1 MDNFI
6 YINFVNIKLSI
17 IFVYQLTIKLF
28 SIMAINTIQ
37 VPTTNGFIDV
47 DINEIDY
54 SDEIV
59 LSSEMFLN
67 DFILVKG
74 FNETT
79 QTNYIELRTKI
90 GFFLQNV
97 FCFEF
102 SKEKLSEIVEWILNN

>member
-1 MDNFI
+1 
-6 YINFVNIKLSI
+6 
-17 IFVYQLTIKLF
+17 
-28 SIMAINTIQ
+28 MATKTFE
-37 VPTTNGFIDV
+37 VPTTNGMIEV
-47 DINEIDY
+47 DINEIGY

-97 FCFEF
+97 FCFEY
-102 SKEKLSEIVEWILNN
+102 SKEKLSEIIEWILNNY

>member
-1 MDNFI
+1 
-6 YINFVNIKLSI
+6 
-17 IFVYQLTIKLF
+17 
-28 SIMAINTIQ
+28 
-37 VPTTNGFIDV
+37 
-47 DINEIDY
+47 
-54 SDEIV
+54 
-59 LSSEMFLN
+59 MFLN